1 MKPRVNDVKL
11 YIDTDTKEY
20 TIINQDGEILYEADI
35 NTMKTTYIS
44 SDYEPYKKYFRR
56 LVKITRILQ
65 IADEKITAR
74 YLNEKQ
80 QSKV

>member
-1 MKPRVNDVKL
+1 MTSYIDAKL
-11 YIDTDTKEY
+11 YIDTNTEEY

-35 NTMKTTYIS
+35 KTMRTTYIS
-44 SDYEPYKKYFRR
+44 SDYKRYKRHLRR